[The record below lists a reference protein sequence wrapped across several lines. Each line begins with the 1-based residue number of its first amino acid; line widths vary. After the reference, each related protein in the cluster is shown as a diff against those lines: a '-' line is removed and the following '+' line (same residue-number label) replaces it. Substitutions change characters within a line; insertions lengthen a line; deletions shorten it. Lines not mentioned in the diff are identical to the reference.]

1 MMGMPLKLMV
11 SFLLI
16 GLMLPAITGMVS
28 TVEESSDDA
37 GADPSCAAVE
47 DCVYRVFRAG
57 SGSLETIHVDLGPE
71 DAIVLGGEGADAHSL
86 RLYRNGELRRTVF
99 LDKAPV
105 TLSGTEATIVGGD
118 VTLECNAVDRGL
130 VVGVAGRSNSRSR
143 GPPSASAGWSS
154 SPRSPGSWD
163 PTRTPRRP
171 GWRTP
176 SRRTWRRCWM
186 RSGPP
191 SRRS

>member
-28 TVEESSDDA
+28 TVEESSDDV

-47 DCVYRVFRAG
+47 ECIYRVFRAG
-57 SGSLETIHVDLGPE
+57 SGSVETVHVGLGPE
-71 DAIVLGGEGADAHSL
+71 DAIVLGGEGADAHSI

-99 LDKAPV
+99 LDEAPV
-105 TLSGTEATIVGGD
+105 VLSGTEAVIVGGD
-118 VTLECNAVDRGL
+118 VTFECVAVDRGL
-130 VVGVAGRSNSRSR
+130 VVGVAGRSSSPSR
-143 GPPSASAGWSS
+143 GPPSASAGSSS
-154 SPRSPGSWD
+154 SPRSPGSWG

-176 SRRTWRRCWM
+176 SRKT
-186 RSGPP
+186 
-191 SRRS
+191 